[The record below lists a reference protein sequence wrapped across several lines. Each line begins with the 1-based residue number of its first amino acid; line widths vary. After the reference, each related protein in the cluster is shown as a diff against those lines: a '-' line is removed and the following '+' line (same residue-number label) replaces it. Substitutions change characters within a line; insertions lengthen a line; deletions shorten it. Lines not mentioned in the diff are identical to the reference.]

1 MPVMGVTRF
10 ERFFR
15 VAASLHVDKNDL
27 KRYNEFL
34 DRKVY
39 DLFVVA
45 KAAATANGRDV
56 IEPQDL
62 PITKGIQECTREFR
76 KLDEELDV
84 VPLLEQLLAWPPLD
98 IAISELM
105 EARLPEVVGGLSVAL
120 GRAFKIVHPDLKNPG
135 SAEWEQVFGLF
146 DLLL

>member
-1 MPVMGVTRF
+1 MPIMGVTRF
-10 ERFFR
+10 ERLFR
-15 VAASLHVDKNDL
+15 VAAGLNVDKNDL

-45 KAAATANGRDV
+45 KAAAKANGRDV

-76 KLDEELDV
+76 KLDEELEV

-98 IAISELM
+98 IAISERT
-105 EARLPEVVGGLSVAL
+105 EARLPEVVGGLSIAL
-120 GRAFKIVHPDLKNPG
+120 GRAFTVVHPHSKNPG
-135 SAEWEQVFGLF
+135 SAEWDQVFGLF